1 VILITELVNNR
12 VYNLVKKDGGV
23 IMEKNFIKNIEF
35 SKVLNLA
42 DLVEYK
48 PGQVIS
54 QTLVQTPNFSITL
67 FALSAGEGIST
78 HTTTGDAMVYILDGE
93 AEITIGDKTVTPAAG
108 QTVIM
113 PANIPHGLEAR
124 KSFKMLLIIVK

>member
-1 VILITELVNNR
+1 
-12 VYNLVKKDGGV
+12 
-23 IMEKNFIKNIEF
+23 MEKHLFKNIDF
-35 SKVLNLA
+35 SKAICLA
-42 DLVEYK
+42 DQVEYK

-54 QTLVQTPNFSITL
+54 QTLVQNPHVSITL

-78 HTTTGDAMVYILDGE
+78 HTTPGDALVYILDGE
-93 AEITIGDKTVTPAAG
+93 AEITIGGETVTPTTG

-124 KSFKMLLIIVK
+124 KNFKMLLVIVK